1 MRLTLFR
8 RSHIFREEMKGWR
21 MMVKLNEDIVDNFY
35 ELIEKIVA
43 GKKKPSALR
52 DFMQGFEAACIKKE
66 LDPQATFSEYFDV
79 VCEGVSEIVN
89 DSDFRSDELG
99 ENATTNPEILTILY
113 ESVMEYDENLGVVL
127 ATNIH
132 TPLEILKILSDTD
145 YSWEEDSVTS
155 ALARNTINVDILK
168 KLSVHEEGPTR
179 FSVAQNRLTPI
190 EIIESLADDNGY
202 SRHLL
207 YMYKFEAF
215 PFIQS
220 TVKYAV
226 LTNQRTPATIVE
238 KFSTGGYSFK
248 AEGDL
253 QRNSSEEL
261 DDLNSQLV
269 KLAKEEMNRP
279 HP

>member
-1 MRLTLFR
+1 
-8 RSHIFREEMKGWR
+8 
-21 MMVKLNEDIVDNFY
+21 MVKLNEDIVDNFY

-52 DFMQGFEAACIKKE
+52 DFVQGFEAACIKEE
-66 LDPQATFSEYFDV
+66 LDPQATFSDYFDV

-99 ENATTNPEILTILY
+99 ENATTNSEVLRILY

-127 ATNIH
+127 ATNPH
-132 TPLEILKILSDTD
+132 TPLEILEELSEST
-145 YSWEEDSVTS
+145 YSWEEDGVTN
-155 ALARNTINVDILK
+155 ALARNTTNVEILK
-168 KLSVHEEGPTR
+168 KLSTNEEGATR

-190 EIIESLADDNGY
+190 EIIEALADDNEY

-207 YMYKFEAF
+207 YMNKFETF

>member
-1 MRLTLFR
+1 
-8 RSHIFREEMKGWR
+8 MK
-21 MMVKLNEDIVDNFY
+21 LDEDIVDDFY

-43 GKKKPSALR
+43 GKKKPTALR
-52 DFMQGFEAACIKKE
+52 DFMEGFEGACIKKE

-89 DSDFRSDELG
+89 DSDFRSDEVG
-99 ENATTNPEILTILY
+99 DNATTNSEILTILY

-132 TPLEILKILSDTD
+132 TPLEVLEKLSDSD
-145 YSWEEDSVTS
+145 YSWEEDSVTN
-155 ALARNTINVDILK
+155 ALARNTVNVEILK
-168 KLSVHEEGPTR
+168 KLSVHEEGSTR
-179 FSVAQNRLTPI
+179 FSVAQNSLTPI
-190 EIIESLADDNGY
+190 EIIETLADDNGY

-207 YMYKFEAF
+207 FMNKFETF

-226 LTNQRTPATIVE
+226 LTNPRTPATIVAQ
-238 KFSTGGYSFK
+238 FSSGGNSFK
-248 AEGDL
+248 AIGEL
-253 QRNSSEEL
+253 QNVPTEEL

-269 KLAKEEMNRP
+269 KLAKVEMARP

>member
-1 MRLTLFR
+1 M
-8 RSHIFREEMKGWR
+8 
-21 MMVKLNEDIVDNFY
+21 KLNEDIVDNFY